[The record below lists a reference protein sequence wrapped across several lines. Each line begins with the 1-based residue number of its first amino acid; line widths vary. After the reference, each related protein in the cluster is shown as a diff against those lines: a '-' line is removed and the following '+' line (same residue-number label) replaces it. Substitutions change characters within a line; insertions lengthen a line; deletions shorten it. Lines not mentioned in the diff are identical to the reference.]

1 VPHFL
6 FVCLRAVKVNET
18 MLDMG
23 VPETMPS
30 YASVDIKPVFQE
42 AYQNGGCKI
51 TCNGKPAWFKGQ
63 FPCFGKLA
71 VRPHLQSVHAAG
83 ILITSTQGHIS
94 AMSAVC
100 ADERDTVACKLRRAC
115 SQGCNSGVPK

>member
-1 VPHFL
+1 
-6 FVCLRAVKVNET
+6 

-71 VRPHLQSVHAAG
+71 VLT
-83 ILITSTQGHIS
+83 TSAICPCCWCPDAINTLSHFCN
-94 AMSAVC
+94 VC
-100 ADERDTVACKLRRAC
+100 CVCR
-115 SQGCNSGVPK
+115 